1 MTRNIGFGLL
11 LLLNE
16 DTKHIAQYVVAAHDG
31 AFLLFF
37 SFLFRHAAESGHGG
51 RTALSYGVSW
61 VGQRHSHHSNAEY
74 SDATIKSEF

>member
-51 RTALSYGVSW
+51 E
-61 VGQRHSHHSNAEY
+61 QR
-74 SDATIKSEF
+74 